1 MTNSGAK
8 TDHHLPR
15 RFREVVRR
23 IRLNAGVRITDAAE
37 VAQMKPS
44 QWAKIENRP
53 QKDIGL
59 LLFCRVAQ
67 ALSLSGTQLL
77 SIIENGDPELSS
89 SGN

>member
-1 MTNSGAK
+1 MPESSRK
-8 TDHHLPR
+8 VDHQLPR

-37 VAQMKPS
+37 VADMKPS

-53 QKDIGL
+53 QKDIGVL
-59 LLFCRVAQ
+59 LLCRVAA
-67 ALSLSGTQLL
+67 ALGLSGTQLL
-77 SIIENGDPELSS
+77 SIIEKGDPELSS